1 LGFIANMDV
10 GLRDQGVVMGT
21 ARVASRA
28 QLGLSAPRVEVEVH
42 LGQGLPVFS
51 IVGLPAT
58 AVKESKDRVRAALQ
72 NSGFEFPAGRIT
84 VNLSPAD
91 LPKEGCRYDL
101 PIALGILLASSQLA
115 TQESLAQSEFYG
127 ELGLAGELKPVKGV
141 LLAAAHAAR
150 ECRAV
155 VVPASNVFEA
165 RLAAP
170 SAVRGAETLLGVCA
184 LFADR
189 AFAGDPPSDV
199 PAHAL
204 PATPPEHAPL
214 DLADVRGQ
222 AAGKRALLIAA
233 AGGHSIL
240 LIGPPGTGKS
250 MLAQRLAGLL
260 PALEGDEAL
269 DVASIASVST
279 RGFDARDYG
288 RRPFRSPHHT
298 ASAGAIIGGGPRARP
313 GEVSLAHRGVL
324 FLDELPEFNR
334 RVLESLREPLESGVV
349 SISRASL
356 QVEYP
361 ARFQLVAAM
370 NPCPCGYLG
379 DTTGRCRCAPPE
391 IARYRTRVSGPLLD
405 RIDLRV
411 EVPTVPSEELLAE
424 SPAADAAA
432 TSACAARR
440 VLRARTLQMRRAGKL
455 NNELDGSEIQDACRL
470 DRACRLLLT
479 QARTKLSLSARG
491 VHRVLRVARTI
502 ADLQRADLEL
512 SDSANE
518 TGPVEDSIGPVH
530 LAEALQ
536 LRRAND

>member
-1 LGFIANMDV
+1 
-10 GLRDQGVVMGT
+10 MGI

-28 QLGLSAPRVEVEVH
+28 QLGLSAPRVEVEVN
-42 LGQGLPVFS
+42 LGPGLPTFS

-101 PIALGILLASSQLA
+101 PIALGILLASSQVEA
-115 TQESLAQSEFYG
+115 PDEFLAQSEFYG
-127 ELGLAGELKPVKGV
+127 ELGLAGELKPVGGV
-141 LLAAAHAAR
+141 LLAAAHAVR
-150 ECRAV
+150 ESRKV
-155 VVPASNVFEA
+155 VVPAANTLEA
-165 RLAAP
+165 KLAAP
-170 SAVRGAETLLGVCA
+170 FATRGAATLLGVCD
-184 LFADR
+184 LFGKR
-189 AFAGDPPSDV
+189 AAGV
-199 PAHAL
+199 PENGETTSKL
-204 PATPPEHAPL
+204 PGPIAPIPHGAT

-222 AAGKRALLIAA
+222 APGKRALIVAA

-269 DVASIASVST
+269 DVAAIASVSA
-279 RGFDARDYG
+279 RGFNPLDYG
-288 RRPFRSPHHT
+288 RRPFRAPHHT

-334 RVLESLREPLESGVV
+334 SVLESLREPLESGVV
-349 SISRASL
+349 AISRAAL

-379 DTTGRCRCAPPE
+379 ESSGRCRCAPPE
-391 IARYRTRVSGPLLD
+391 IARYRARISGPLLD

-411 EVPTVPSEELLAE
+411 EVPTLPNEELLAE
-424 SPAADAAA
+424 RVSADAAT
-432 TSACAARR
+432 TSAHIAQRVRR
-440 VLRARTLQMRRAGKL
+440 TRDLQHRRAGKL
-455 NNELDGSEIQDACRL
+455 NSELSGGEIQEVCGL
-470 DRACRLLLT
+470 DRSSRLLLA
-479 QARTKLSLSARG
+479 QARSKFALSARG

-502 ADLQRADLEL
+502 ADLEL
-512 SDSANE
+512 TRTENE
-518 TGPVEDSIGPVH
+518 TGPMDRPIEPAH
-530 LAEALQ
+530 LAEALA
-536 LRRAND
+536 LRREC

>member
-1 LGFIANMDV
+1 
-10 GLRDQGVVMGT
+10 MGI

-28 QLGLSAPRVEVEVH
+28 QLGLSAPRVEVEVN
-42 LGQGLPVFS
+42 LGPGLPTFS

-101 PIALGILLASSQLA
+101 PIALGILLASSQLEA
-115 TQESLAQSEFYG
+115 RESLTHSEFYG

-141 LLAAAHAAR
+141 LLAAAHAVR
-150 ECRAV
+150 ESRAV

-170 SAVRGAETLLGVCA
+170 SAVLGAGTLLGVCG
-184 LFADR
+184 LFASR
-189 AFAGDPPSDV
+189 AANGADAGDESFLSETSV
-199 PAHAL
+199 ARSERA
-204 PATPPEHAPL
+204 AL

-222 AAGKRALLIAA
+222 AAGKRALLVAA
-233 AGGHSIL
+233 AGGHSLL

-250 MLAQRLAGLL
+250 MLAQRLVNLL

-379 DTTGRCRCAPPE
+379 DTSGRCRCAPPE
-391 IARYRTRVSGPLLD
+391 IARYRARISGPLLD

-411 EVPTVPSEELLAE
+411 EVPAVPSEELLGERGA
-424 SPAADAAA
+424 PDAAS
-432 TSACAARR
+432 TSASAAER
-440 VLRARTLQMRRAGKL
+440 VHRARALQLRRTGKL
-455 NNELDGSEIQDACRL
+455 NNELDGSEIGRVCRL

-479 QARTKLSLSARG
+479 QARAKLGLSARG

-502 ADLQRADLEL
+502 ADLDLADL
-512 SDSANE
+512 SAAENK
-518 TGPVEDSIGPVH
+518 TGPLESSIGPVH

>member
-1 LGFIANMDV
+1 
-10 GLRDQGVVMGT
+10 MGN

-28 QLGLSAPRVEVEVH
+28 QLGLAAPRVEVEVH
-42 LGQGLPVFS
+42 LGAGLPVFS

-101 PIALGILLASSQLA
+101 PIALGILLASSQFAPSEELLA
-115 TQESLAQSEFYG
+115 RSEFYG
-127 ELGLAGELKPVKGV
+127 ELGLAGELKPIKGV

-150 ECRAV
+150 DGHAV
-155 VVPASNVFEA
+155 VVPADNLGEA
-165 RLAAP
+165 RFAAV
-170 SAVRGAETLLGVCA
+170 AGARGAATLLGVCA
-184 LFADR
+184 LFDLGAPGPAYVADESSS
-189 AFAGDPPSDV
+189 ADAIGPPTEPGV
-199 PAHAL
+199 P
-204 PATPPEHAPL
+204 

-222 AAGKRALLIAA
+222 AAGKRALIVAA

-250 MLAQRLAGLL
+250 MLAQRLPGLL
-260 PALEGDEAL
+260 PALDGDEAL
-269 DVASIASVST
+269 DVASIASIST
-279 RGFDARDYG
+279 RGFNPREYG
-288 RRPFRSPHHT
+288 RRPFRAPHHT

-324 FLDELPEFNR
+324 FLDELPEFDR
-334 RVLESLREPLESGVV
+334 RVLESLREPIESGVV
-349 SISRASL
+349 AISRASL

-379 DTTGRCRCAPPE
+379 ETSGRCRCAPPE
-391 IARYRTRVSGPLLD
+391 IARYRSRISGPLLD

-411 EVPTVPSEELLAE
+411 EVPALPSEELLGERAQGE
-424 SPAADAAA
+424 AAL
-432 TSACAARR
+432 TSAHAAQR
-440 VLRARTLQMRRAGKL
+440 VKRTRELQRRRAGKL
-455 NNELDGSEIQDACRL
+455 NAELSGEEIRQFCELDRRG
-470 DRACRLLLT
+470 RLLLA
-479 QARTKLSLSARG
+479 QARPRLNLSARG

-502 ADLQRADLEL
+502 ADLEMAEIDPE
-512 SDSANE
+512 NK
-518 TGPVEDSIGPVH
+518 TGPVGPVH

-536 LRRAND
+536 LRRGNA

>member
-1 LGFIANMDV
+1 
-10 GLRDQGVVMGT
+10 MGT

-28 QLGLSAPRVEVEVH
+28 QLGLAAPRVEVEVH
-42 LGQGLPVFS
+42 LGSGLPVFS
-51 IVGLPAT
+51 IVGLPEA
-58 AVKESKDRVRAALQ
+58 AVRESKERVRAALQ

-101 PIALGILLASSQLA
+101 PIALGILLASGQLEA
-115 TQESLAQSEFYG
+115 PDESVARSEFYG
-127 ELGLAGELKPVKGV
+127 ELGLAGELKPIKGV
-141 LLAAAHAAR
+141 LLAAAHASR
-150 ECRAV
+150 DGRCV
-155 VVPASNVFEA
+155 VVPLENLVEA
-165 RLAAP
+165 RLVAPAA
-170 SAVRGAETLLGVCA
+170 ARGAATLLGVCELYA
-184 LFADR
+184 NR
-189 AFAGDPPSDV
+189 ATCAEVEDEGSAAQMLEMP
-199 PAHAL
+199 PAHG
-204 PATPPEHAPL
+204 TP

-222 AAGKRALLIAA
+222 AAAKRALIVAA

-240 LIGPPGTGKS
+240 LIGPPGSGKS
-250 MLAQRLAGLL
+250 MLAQRLPGLL
-260 PALEGDEAL
+260 PILDGDEAL

-279 RGFDARDYG
+279 RGFDVREYG

-334 RVLESLREPLESGVV
+334 RVLESLREPIETGVV
-349 SISRASL
+349 AISRASL

-379 DTTGRCRCAPPE
+379 ESSGRCRCAPPE
-391 IARYRTRVSGPLLD
+391 IARYRARISGPLLD

-411 EVPTVPSEELLAE
+411 EVPALPSDELLGERPPAE
-424 SPAADAAA
+424 AALTTVA
-432 TSACAARR
+432 AARR
-440 VLRARTLQMRRAGKL
+440 VKRTRQLQGSRAGKL
-455 NNELDGSEIQDACRL
+455 NSELTGDEIQDVCKL
-470 DRACRLLLT
+470 DRHCRLLLT
-479 QARTKLSLSARG
+479 QARSKLNLSARG

-502 ADLQRADLEL
+502 ADLAIA
-512 SDSANE
+512 DSAIVGPGVAQKE
-518 TGPVEDSIGPVH
+518 TGPIGPVH

>member
-1 LGFIANMDV
+1 
-10 GLRDQGVVMGT
+10 MGI

-42 LGQGLPVFS
+42 LGQGLPTFS

-72 NSGFEFPAGRIT
+72 NSDFEFPAGRIT

-101 PIALGILLASSQLA
+101 PIALGILLASSQLESRD
-115 TQESLAQSEFYG
+115 ESLHRTEFYG

-150 ECRAV
+150 ESGTV
-155 VVPASNVFEA
+155 VVPAENLHEA
-165 RLAAP
+165 RLVSPKDA
-170 SAVRGAETLLGVCA
+170 RGAATLLGVCA
-184 LFADR
+184 LITAR
-189 AFAGDPPSDV
+189 APVTTDVGESAAPGESVMTTDGPP
-199 PAHAL
+199 P
-204 PATPPEHAPL
+204 
-214 DLADVRGQ
+214 DLSDVRGQ
-222 AAGKRALLIAA
+222 AAGKRALLVAA

-250 MLAQRLAGLL
+250 MLAQRLPGIL
-260 PALEGDEAL
+260 PELEGDEAL
-269 DVASIASVST
+269 DVAAIASVST
-279 RGFDARDYG
+279 RGFDARHYG

-298 ASAGAIIGGGPRARP
+298 ASASAIIGGGPHARP

-334 RVLESLREPLESGVV
+334 RVLESLREPLETGVV
-349 SISRASL
+349 AISRAAL

-379 DTTGRCRCAPPE
+379 EPSGRCRCAPPE
-391 IARYRTRVSGPLLD
+391 IARYRSRVSGPLLD

-411 EVPTVPSEELLAE
+411 EIPAVPNEELLGAQ
-424 SPAADAAA
+424 PAANAVA
-432 TSACAARR
+432 TSAHAAHRVRAARAVQR
-440 VLRARTLQMRRAGKL
+440 GRAGKL
-455 NNELDGSEIQDACRL
+455 NCELSGSETQEFCRL
-470 DRACRLLLT
+470 DRTCRLLLT
-479 QARTKLSLSARG
+479 QARTRLALSARG

-502 ADLQRADLEL
+502 ADLELADVEL
-512 SDSANE
+512 ANPGSNVKL
-518 TGPVEDSIGPVH
+518 TAMPGPIRPVH

-536 LRRAND
+536 LRRSND